1 MNQTTE
7 ARRLARLHRLAVLDT
22 PPDALLDSLA
32 GLAARATGRPLALV
46 SLLDA
51 SRQWNKA
58 AVGMPAGSQ
67 VPRHMALCD
76 HAIRQDALFEVE
88 DLAADAAFADNP
100 LVTQDPR
107 LRHYA
112 GVPLVMPEGERVGT
126 LCVADTKPGALTAF
140 EREQLQALANAVT
153 QALLAREREHYLAI
167 ESRTAHF
174 AALADD
180 SPAGIFHAGAR
191 GELQYANPKWHK
203 LFGLTLD
210 QSLGEGWLAGV
221 HPDCAE
227 TVSAAWHAAVARREG
242 FDMTFRLRHQPSEE
256 RWVRCRAKLAQ
267 GLEMPGAQ
275 YVGAVMDVTESQ
287 QLQAALARSNVL
299 LQETAE
305 RLNDD
310 IARRVQAEAEMRQ
323 ARLAAEAANLAKS
336 EFLATVSHEIRT
348 PLHGVLGL
356 GRLLAQEDLAP
367 RQAEYCRL
375 IVSSAESLLVLLN
388 DVLDFA
394 KIEAGR
400 LALDPSALDLHAMLA
415 QVHELFHLRAAE
427 KSLSFTLELGPDVP
441 AWIEADPTRLRQ
453 VLNNLLGNALKFTS
467 RGGLSL
473 AVGTRTRQGRA
484 WLALTVRDTG
494 IGMTPEQQGRLFQRF
509 TQADTST
516 TRRFGGTGLGLAIVK
531 ELMGLM
537 EGTVQV
543 ESRLG
548 EGSTFEVSLP
558 LQVAVPLAAPL
569 AAPQA
574 ASTPQA
580 PRIAAHA
587 ARVLLVEDNPT
598 NQRVAQGILERLGWP
613 DVVLACNGREA
624 VQLWCEGGADLVL
637 MDCQMPVMD
646 GFQATAELRR
656 LGCEAPIIALTAN
669 AVRGDREKCLA
680 VGMNDYLSKPVDPAV
695 LAATMH
701 RLLAAGNPRPT
712 EAVMPPVHPPP
723 ATGELS
729 VFDLAGTLAR
739 FMDDRELLVAA
750 AGTCVGMLED
760 QVRELASGLA
770 RGDAPA
776 AQALAHALKGATGTI
791 GAARLSD
798 LLRSIEQHLK
808 AGELAQAQ
816 GLAGQLGPAARDLQ
830 QALASELGVTA

>member
-1 MNQTTE
+1 MTENTE
-7 ARRLARLHRLAVLDT
+7 ARRLKRLHRLAVLDT
-22 PPDALLDSLA
+22 PPDPLLDSLT

-51 SRQWNKA
+51 SRQWNKSA
-58 AVGMPAGSQ
+58 IGMPAGSQ
-67 VPRHMALCD
+67 VPRSVAICD
-76 HAIRQDALFEVE
+76 HTIRQDTLFEVE
-88 DLAADAAFADNP
+88 DLAADETFAANV
-100 LVTQDPR
+100 LVTQAPF

-126 LCVADTKPGALTAF
+126 LCVADTRPGALTAF
-140 EREQLQALANAVT
+140 EREQLQALAGAVT
-153 QALLAREREHYLAI
+153 QALLAREHEHYLAH

-180 SPAGIFHAGAR
+180 SPVGIFHAGAR

-203 LFGLTLD
+203 LFGLTLE

-221 HPDCAE
+221 HADCAE
-227 TVSAAWHAAVARREG
+227 GVSAAWHAAVDRREG
-242 FDMTFRLRHQPSEE
+242 FDMTFRLRHQPGEE
-256 RWVRCRAKLAQ
+256 RWVRCRAKPAQ
-267 GLEMPGAQ
+267 GMELPGVH

-287 QLQAALARSNVL
+287 QLQAALAQNNVL

-305 RLNDD
+305 RLEHD
-310 IARRVQAEAEMRQ
+310 ITRRKQAEAEMRQ
-323 ARLAAEAANLAKS
+323 ARLAAEAANQAKS

-367 RQAEYCRL
+367 RQAEYSRM
-375 IVSSAESLLVLLN
+375 IVGSAESLLVLVN

-400 LALDPSALDLHAMLA
+400 LALDQAAFDLRGMLT
-415 QVHELFHLRAAE
+415 QLHELFHLRAAE
-427 KSLSFTLELGPDVP
+427 KSLSFTMDVGQDVP
-441 AWIEADPTRLRQ
+441 PWIHADPTRLRQ

-473 AVGTRTRQGRA
+473 TVGTRTRHDGP

-494 IGMTPEQQGRLFQRF
+494 IGMSPEQQGRLFQRF

-516 TRRFGGTGLGLAIVK
+516 TRRLGGTGLGLAIVRELM
-531 ELMGLM
+531 ELMG
-537 EGTVQV
+537 GTVQV

-548 EGSTFEVSLP
+548 AGSSFEVALP
-558 LQVAVPLAAPL
+558 LQVAAPASVPAPV
-569 AAPQA
+569 PV
-574 ASTPQA
+574 A
-580 PRIAAHA
+580 PRIAAYA

-598 NQRVAQGILERLGWP
+598 NQLVAQGILERLGVR

-656 LGCEAPIIALTAN
+656 LGCETPIIALTAN

-680 VGMNDYLSKPVDPAV
+680 VGMNEYLSKPVDPAA
-695 LAATMH
+695 LAAVMN
-701 RLLAAGNPRPT
+701 RLLAAGASRPPEMT
-712 EAVMPPVHPPP
+712 APHIAARPPG
-723 ATGELS
+723 GELS

-750 AGTCVGMLED
+750 AGTCVGMLQD
-760 QVRELASGLA
+760 QARELAEALA

-791 GAARLSD
+791 GGVRLSD

-816 GLAGQLGPAARDLQ
+816 GLAGQVGPAARDLQ
-830 QALASELGVTA
+830 QALSSELGLAA